1 MSSVAAVAC
10 PRCQNSLPGALCNTG
25 APVSCPAC
33 ESTIM
38 LVVFPALF
46 KPAGP
51 GALAEAIL
59 EEGVS
64 SCFYHEQKKAVVP
77 CSACGR
83 FLCALCDL
91 DFNGRHLCP
100 ACLQTGKKKGQIQE
114 LENRRTI
121 YDSAAL
127 SAALLPLLVWPVT
140 LFTAPLA
147 IFLAIRSFFRPSS
160 VVPRTRIRAWVAL
173 VFGLL
178 EVGGWAVAFI
188 VMARRA

>member
-1 MSSVAAVAC
+1 
-10 PRCQNSLPGALCNTG
+10 
-25 APVSCPAC
+25 
-33 ESTIM
+33 M
-38 LVVFPALF
+38 LAVFPAHF

-51 GALAEAIL
+51 GAAAEVIL

-77 CSACGR
+77 CDACGR

-100 ACLQTGKKKGQIQE
+100 ACLQSGKKKGDLPE

-127 SAALLPLLVWPVT
+127 STALLPLIIWPVT
-140 LFTAPLA
+140 LVTAPFALYFA
-147 IFLAIRSFFRPSS
+147 IISFFRPSS
-160 VVPRTRIRAWVAL
+160 LIPRTRIRAWLAL
-173 VFGLL
+173 VIALL
-178 EVGGWAVAFI
+178 QIAGWVAIFFT
-188 VMARRA
+188 MAHRT

>member
-1 MSSVAAVAC
+1 MSPVVAC
-10 PRCQNSLPGALCNTG
+10 PSCQNSLPGALCNTG
-25 APVSCPAC
+25 SIAHCPAC
-33 ESTIM
+33 DDGIQIE
-38 LVVFPALF
+38 VFPAF
-46 KPAGP
+46 FRPITAGP
-51 GALAEAIL
+51 SAETLL

-77 CSACGR
+77 CDACGR

-100 ACLQTGKKKGQIQE
+100 ACLQSAKKKGSLPE

-127 SAALLPLLVWPVT
+127 STALLPLLIWPVT
-140 LFTAPLA
+140 LITAPVAIVLA
-147 IFLAIRSFFRPSS
+147 ILSFFRPSS
-160 VVPRTRIRAWVAL
+160 LVPRTRVRAWLAL

-178 EVGGWAVAFI
+178 ETGGWTLVFI
-188 VMARRA
+188 NMAQRS

>member
-33 ESTIM
+33 ESTI
-38 LVVFPALF
+38 LLAVFPAHF
-46 KPAGP
+46 KPAGA
-51 GALAEAIL
+51 GTAAEVII

-100 ACLQTGKKKGQIQE
+100 ACLQTGKRKGQIQE

-147 IFLAIRSFFRPSS
+147 IFLAVRSFFRPSS
-160 VVPRTRIRAWVAL
+160 VVPRTRIRAWLAL
-173 VFGLL
+173 MFGVL

-188 VMARRA
+188 IMAR

>member
-10 PRCQNSLPGALCNTG
+10 PRCQSSLPGALCNTD

-33 ESTIM
+33 ESIIM
-38 LVVFPALF
+38 LTVFPAHF

-51 GALAEAIL
+51 GAAAEAIL

-127 SAALLPLLVWPVT
+127 STALLPLLFWPVT

-160 VVPRTRIRAWVAL
+160 VVPRTRIRAWLAL
-173 VFGLL
+173 MFGVL
-178 EVGGWAVAFI
+178 EVGGWAVALI
-188 VMARRA
+188 VMARGS

>member
-10 PRCQNSLPGALCNTG
+10 PRCQSTLPGAFCNTG

-38 LVVFPALF
+38 LTVFPAHF
-46 KPAGP
+46 ESAGA
-51 GALAEAIL
+51 GAAAETIL

-100 ACLQTGKKKGQIQE
+100 ACLQSGRKKGDLPE

-121 YDSAAL
+121 HDSAAL
-127 SAALLPLLVWPVT
+127 TTALLPLLMWPIT
-140 LFTAPLA
+140 LATAPLA

-160 VVPRTRIRAWVAL
+160 LIPRTRIRAWFAL
-173 VFGLL
+173 AFGLL
-178 EVGGWAVAFI
+178 QVAGWVALFYR
-188 VMARRA
+188 MAQRS